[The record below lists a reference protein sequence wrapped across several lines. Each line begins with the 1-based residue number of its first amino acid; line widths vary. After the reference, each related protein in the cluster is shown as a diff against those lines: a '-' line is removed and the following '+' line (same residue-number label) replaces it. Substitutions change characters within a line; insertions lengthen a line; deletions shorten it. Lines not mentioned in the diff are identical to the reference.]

1 MQRDCT
7 RKPGLESLKVTLSI
21 LCLKFFTLFVCIGF
35 TGIDQSYE
43 APEKPDLVLK
53 GGQWSVD
60 DSLSKLVEMLRR
72 QVGIILIFCEYLS
85 LLVAL
90 LQHIIPIDSK
100 QTLEELFV
108 SPERLEEVMEEAE
121 EMPKLT
127 INKLDLQWVQVCLFL
142 DPLPFFHTTNLQV
155 LSEGWAMPLKGFM
168 REREYLQ
175 CLHFATLL
183 DGGVVSQ
190 SVPIVLPVT
199 DEEKEKLEEEEAIAL
214 VYEGRIVAVM
224 RSPEFFPHRKEER
237 CSRQFGTT
245 NKGHPYIK
253 VCLQSS

>member
-1 MQRDCT
+1 M
-7 RKPGLESLKVTLSI
+7 
-21 LCLKFFTLFVCIGF
+21 
-35 TGIDQSYE
+35 
-43 APEKPDLVLK
+43 
-53 GGQWSVD
+53 D

-72 QVGIILIFCEYLS
+72 QVGIILTSCES
-85 LLVAL
+85 LLLFVAL
-90 LQHIIPIDSK
+90 FQHIIPIDSK

-121 EMPKLT
+121 EMPKLA
-127 INKLDLQWVQVCLFL
+127 INKLDLQWVQVCTY
-142 DPLPFFHTTNLQV
+142 FFPHFYSFTTTYLQV
-155 LSEGWAMPLKGFM
+155 LSEGWAIPLKGFM

-214 VYEGRIVAVM
+214 VYEGRIIAVM

-253 VCLQSS
+253 VCLQ

>member
-1 MQRDCT
+1 
-7 RKPGLESLKVTLSI
+7 
-21 LCLKFFTLFVCIGF
+21 
-35 TGIDQSYE
+35 
-43 APEKPDLVLK
+43 
-53 GGQWSVD
+53 
-60 DSLSKLVEMLRR
+60 
-72 QVGIILIFCEYLS
+72 
-85 LLVAL
+85 
-90 LQHIIPIDSK
+90 
-100 QTLEELFV
+100 
-108 SPERLEEVMEEAE
+108 
-121 EMPKLT
+121 
-127 INKLDLQWVQVCLFL
+127 
-142 DPLPFFHTTNLQV
+142 
-155 LSEGWAMPLKGFM
+155 MPLKGFM

-199 DEEKEKLEEEEAIAL
+199 DEDKEKLEEEEAIAL

-253 VCLQSS
+253 VLFAVKMCCFIYILLLRWCMNQAIGL

>member
-1 MQRDCT
+1 
-7 RKPGLESLKVTLSI
+7 
-21 LCLKFFTLFVCIGF
+21 
-35 TGIDQSYE
+35 
-43 APEKPDLVLK
+43 
-53 GGQWSVD
+53 
-60 DSLSKLVEMLRR
+60 
-72 QVGIILIFCEYLS
+72 
-85 LLVAL
+85 
-90 LQHIIPIDSK
+90 
-100 QTLEELFV
+100 
-108 SPERLEEVMEEAE
+108 MEEAE
-121 EMPKLT
+121 EMPKIT
-127 INKLDLQWVQVCLFL
+127 INKLDLQWVQVCF
-142 DPLPFFHTTNLQV
+142 LPFFFCQFISVTFQV

-175 CLHFATLL
+175 CLHYATLL

-253 VCLQSS
+253 VREITMCLHHYISPLPRWCMNRVIGLWVGNWR